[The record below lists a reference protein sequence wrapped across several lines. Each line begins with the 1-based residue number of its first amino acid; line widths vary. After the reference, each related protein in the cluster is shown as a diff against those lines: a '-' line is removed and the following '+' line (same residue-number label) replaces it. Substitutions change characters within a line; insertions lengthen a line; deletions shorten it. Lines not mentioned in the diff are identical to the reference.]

1 MARKIITGLDIGS
14 SSIRA
19 IVVEQKKDG
28 SLHIL
33 AASQKESNGV
43 RKGYIINL
51 EDAAKTISAVV
62 KSLEKISGVSIKNAV
77 VSVGG
82 ISLGSTRSKA
92 MIRTSKADGE
102 ITSHDIKRLVAQS
115 EANLTSMTNKR
126 VIHAIPLVFK
136 IDNNI
141 VQGRPEELKGTK
153 LEVETLFVHCLSLH
167 LADLMKTVEFA
178 GLTIED
184 IVASPMAMSNAVLSK
199 QQKETGC
206 VLVNI
211 GASTVSIVV
220 FEDGLPI
227 SLEVFPIGSSHITN
241 DIALGLQLPIDEAE
255 RVKINYGSP
264 ETNISRK
271 KLSDIIDARLN
282 DIFEMI
288 EAHLKK
294 INRNAVLPGGIVLTG
309 SGSNLFSLEEI
320 AKASL
325 KLPAKVGSLT
335 LAGGS
340 SLNITAPTTN
350 LRDQILNDPGWS
362 VALGLCI
369 SSINNNSF
377 IFDGEKSGEKRSN
390 IIDSIK
396 KWLHNISP

>member
-1 MARKIITGLDIGS
+1 MARKIITGFDVGS

-33 AASQKESNGV
+33 AAAQKESNGV
-43 RKGYIINL
+43 RKGYVINL
-51 EDAAKTISAVV
+51 EDAAKTISAIV

-82 ISLGSTRSKA
+82 ISLGSARSKA

-102 ITSHDIKRLVAQS
+102 ITEHDIKRLVAQS
-115 EANLTSMTNKR
+115 EANLTNMINKR

-136 IDNNI
+136 VDNNI
-141 VQGRPEELKGTK
+141 VQGHPEENKGTK
-153 LEVETLFVHCLSLH
+153 LEVETLFVNCLSLH
-167 LADLMKTVEFA
+167 LADLIKTVEFA
-178 GLTIED
+178 GLAIED
-184 IVASPMAMSNAVLSK
+184 IVASPLAMSNAVLSK

-211 GASTVSIVV
+211 GASTVSVVV

-227 SLEVFPIGSSHITN
+227 SLEVFPIGSMHITN
-241 DIALGLQLPIDEAE
+241 DIALGLQLPMDEAE
-255 RVKINYGSP
+255 RIKLNYGSP
-264 ETNISRK
+264 EANISRK
-271 KLSDIIDARLN
+271 KLSDIIEARLN

-288 EAHLKK
+288 ETHLKK

-325 KLPAKVGSLT
+325 KLPAKIGSLT

-369 SSINNNSF
+369 SNINNNSF
-377 IFDGEKSGEKRSN
+377 IFDGGKTSEKKMD
-390 IIDSIK
+390 ILASIK
-396 KWLHNISP
+396 KWLHSISP

>member
-19 IVVEQKKDG
+19 ITVEQKKDG

-33 AASQKESNGV
+33 AAAQKESNGV
-43 RKGYIINL
+43 RKGFVVNL
-51 EDAAKTISAVV
+51 EDAAKTINSVV
-62 KSLEKISGVSIKNAV
+62 KSLEKISGVSVKSAV

-102 ITSHDIKRLVAQS
+102 ILDHDIKRLVAQS
-115 EANLTSMTNKR
+115 EANLTNMINKR
-126 VIHAIPLVFK
+126 VVHAIPLVYK
-136 IDNNI
+136 VDNNI
-141 VQGRPEELKGTK
+141 VQGRPTELKGTK
-153 LEVETLFVHCLSLH
+153 LEVETLFVTCLSLH
-167 LADLMKTVEFA
+167 LADLAKTVESA
-178 GLTIED
+178 GLMIED
-184 IVASPMAMSNAVLSK
+184 IVASPLAMSHALLSR

-206 VLVNI
+206 ILVNI
-211 GASTVSIVV
+211 GASTVSTVV

-241 DIALGLQLPIDEAE
+241 DIALGLQVPLDEAE
-255 RVKINYGSP
+255 RIKINYGSP
-264 ETNISRK
+264 ETAVSKK
-271 KLSDIIDARLN
+271 KLSDIIEARLN

-288 EAHLKK
+288 ESHLKK
-294 INRNAVLPGGIVLTG
+294 INRNAVLPAGIVLTG

-335 LAGGS
+335 SLNNG
-340 SLNITAPTTN
+340 SLNITAPTVN

-369 SSINNNSF
+369 SNINNNSF
-377 IFDGEKSGEKRSN
+377 IFDGGKTEKNAGSVLNSV
-390 IIDSIK
+390 K
-396 KWLHNISP
+396 KWFHNILP